1 MNRTWHLLLVVGP
14 AAIIAHLRVA
24 VVRRPATTVRPMPPT
39 DPTPVRSDGGGHD
52 RIRLVVLFG
61 GQSAEHDVSRV
72 TAVHVLRAAD
82 PDRYDLVPVG
92 ITRDGQWLHA
102 DDALAALAAPGEL
115 AAGLDVAGT
124 AVDPAPMVAPTEA
137 GEQVVVLPLLHGPFG
152 EDGTVQGMLELAG
165 VPYVGSGV
173 LGSALSMDKAK
184 AREVIEHAGIPQ
196 CRWRTL
202 RDTEVDAA
210 TPDSLVAELGLPL
223 FVKPANLGSSVGV
236 SKAHD
241 RDELRDA
248 LALAAT
254 YDEWIV
260 VEEHVEG
267 REIEIAVL
275 GNTDLRVS
283 VPGEIRPGAEFYSY
297 DDKYVDD
304 GAELIVPA
312 TLPADVAEQIVE
324 LATAAFRALRAEGM
338 ARVDFFYEE
347 GGRGLLLNEINTIPG
362 FTPISMYPK
371 LWAASGVPYPQ
382 LIDELVALAIERHQR
397 RTAHRRTDH

>member
-1 MNRTWHLLLVVGP
+1 
-14 AAIIAHLRVA
+14 
-24 VVRRPATTVRPMPPT
+24 MPP
-39 DPTPVRSDGGGHD
+39 SDSSPN

-82 PDRYDLVPVG
+82 PERYDLVPVG

-102 DDALAALAAPGEL
+102 TDAMAALDGPGEL
-115 AAGLDVAGT
+115 ASGLDVTGT
-124 AVDPAPMVAPTEA
+124 AVDPVPTVASTSL
-137 GEQVVVLPLLHGPFG
+137 GERVVVLPLLHGPFG

-184 AREVIEHAGIPQ
+184 AKEVIAHAGIPQ
-196 CRWRTL
+196 CRWTTL
-202 RDTEVDAA
+202 RDTDIDAS
-210 TPDSLVAELGLPL
+210 TPQSLVADLGLPL

-241 RDELRDA
+241 LDELAAA
-248 LALAAT
+248 LDLAAS

-297 DDKYVDD
+297 DDKYIDD
-304 GAELIVPA
+304 GAQLIVPA
-312 TLPADVAEQIVE
+312 DLPADVADEIVD
-324 LATAAFRALRAEGM
+324 LAKASFRALRAEGM

-371 LWAASGVPYPQ
+371 LWEASGVPYAQ
-382 LIDELVALAIERHQR
+382 LIDELVALAIERHDR
-397 RTAHRRTDH
+397 RTAHRRTAH